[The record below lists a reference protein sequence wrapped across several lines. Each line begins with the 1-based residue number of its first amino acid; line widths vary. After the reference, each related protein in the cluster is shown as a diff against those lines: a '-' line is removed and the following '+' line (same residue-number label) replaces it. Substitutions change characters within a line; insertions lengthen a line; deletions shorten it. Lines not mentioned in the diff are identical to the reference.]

1 MCHLNESDGLM
12 SKIAKIAFGFLAC
25 GIMLAHLSNI
35 WRLQTYPFTDL
46 PNHLSEAYLF
56 RVLSNP
62 NDPLQK
68 FYTNE
73 VTIFT
78 PGTLQTVFCA
88 QFHDVELGSRV
99 FYSIYMIV
107 LLLGMVLLVR
117 HVKSDLW
124 IALLST
130 LLFYNFSTM
139 FGFCA
144 YTMALSLLLVA
155 VMALL
160 KFNAKPTLTRSL
172 VLSGLV
178 LLLYYCHILVFFFAL
193 IVFATIIVFQKD
205 FTRKHLLGI
214 MALVPGLVIT
224 FVWISS
230 SSSFQYS
237 TFDFLLYYYR
247 EEYLETLAFRL
258 SRIFSID
265 NPVAAGNAGELFSM
279 AMSVPVFLGLIA
291 GLVMH
296 KSDASGEREVN
307 KARQSAE
314 LFLIVAI
321 LCYLFAPN
329 RLPEWSYFYERFSV
343 IFFLGTIWV
352 LSFVLPRRVLPL
364 ARVCV
369 VILVVVHSVVWYR
382 YFTEFKE
389 VAKPFRTVLY
399 RNPDALGRSLSAV
412 IADQDF
418 RGTSAFIH
426 YQNYQLVWNGGVVP
440 ARFLEYRFHLF
451 GRRNPEVVPDYHEW
465 ESVSRAG
472 WLVNKYRNV
481 DLILCHGS
489 VALGDTVASKGYALL
504 RRDDE
509 WMLFRKR

>member
-1 MCHLNESDGLM
+1 M
-12 SKIAKIAFGFLAC
+12 AC
-25 GIMLAHLSNI
+25 AAMVAHLSNI
-35 WRLQTYPFTDL
+35 WRLETYPFTDL

-62 NDPLQK
+62 NDPLHS
-68 FYTNE
+68 FYRNE
-73 VTIFT
+73 ITIFT

-88 QFHDVELGSRV
+88 QFHDVEVGNRV

-107 LLLGMVLLVR
+107 LLLGTVLLVR
-117 HVKSDLW
+117 QVKGDLW

-139 FGFCA
+139 FGFCT

-178 LLLYYCHILVFFFAL
+178 LLLYYCHILVFFFSL
-193 IVFATIIVFQKD
+193 VVFAAIINLQRN
-205 FTRKHLLGI
+205 FTRKHLFGI
-214 MALVPGLVIT
+214 VALVPGVVIM
-224 FVWISS
+224 FVWINNSA
-230 SSSFQYS
+230 SFRYS
-237 TFDFLLYYYR
+237 TFDFLSYYYR
-247 EEYLETLAFRL
+247 EEYVETLAFRL

-265 NPVAAGNAGELFSM
+265 NPVVAGNGGELFSM
-279 AMSVPVFLGLIA
+279 AMSLPVFVGLIA
-291 GLVMH
+291 GLVTH
-296 KSDASGEREVN
+296 KSDASEEPGVK

-343 IFFLGTIWV
+343 IFLLGTIWV
-352 LSFVLPRRVLPL
+352 LSFILPRKALPL

-369 VILVVVHSVVWYR
+369 AILVIVHSVVWYR
-382 YFTEFKE
+382 YFSEFK
-389 VAKPFRTVLY
+389 VAAKPFRTLLY
-399 RNPDALGRSLSAV
+399 RNPDAVGRSLAAI
-412 IADQDF
+412 IADHDF

-440 ARFLEYRFHLF
+440 AKFLEYRFHLF
-451 GRRNPEVVPDYHEW
+451 GRRNPEVLPDYHEW
-465 ESVSRAG
+465 ESVARTG
-472 WLVNKYRNV
+472 WLVNKYKKM
-481 DLILCHGS
+481 DLILCRGS
-489 VALGDTVASKGYALL
+489 DALGDSVASKGYELL
-504 RRDDE
+504 QRDDE
-509 WMLFRKR
+509 WMLFRKK